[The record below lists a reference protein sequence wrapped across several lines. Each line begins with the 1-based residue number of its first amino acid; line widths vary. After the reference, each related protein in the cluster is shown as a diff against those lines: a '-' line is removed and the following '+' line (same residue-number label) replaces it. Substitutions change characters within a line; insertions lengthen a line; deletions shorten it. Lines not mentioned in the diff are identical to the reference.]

1 MGMILRIASSR
12 IVGQGDIVGRSG
24 YFSLNLSANSVMRG
38 RLDARRTLK
47 SLVAD
52 LRKTMSVAEFKAQHN
67 VEKIEVKRNEHTGKC
82 FFVYGF
88 ETGACSRKVES
99 GELTIPVISEV
110 CSAETGDIFLL
121 LHQKGEG
128 GATTLATL

>member
-1 MGMILRIASSR
+1 MGK
-12 IVGQGDIVGRSG
+12 
-24 YFSLNLSANSVMRG
+24 
-38 RLDARRTLK
+38 LK
-47 SLVAD
+47 FLE
-52 LRKTMSVAEFKAQHN
+52 TMTINEFKSQKEVKA
-67 VEKIEVKRNEHTGKC
+67 IEVKQNPHTGKC

-88 ETGACSRKVES
+88 ETGACSRKVET